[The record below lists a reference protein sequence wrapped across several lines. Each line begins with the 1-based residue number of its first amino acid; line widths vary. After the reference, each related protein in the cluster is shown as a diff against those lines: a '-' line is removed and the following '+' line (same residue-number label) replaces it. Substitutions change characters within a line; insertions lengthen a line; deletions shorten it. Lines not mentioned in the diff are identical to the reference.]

1 MRCALIMPSW
11 QSNDCYPEKLA
22 QSMELYWQP
31 IGILSIAAVLQKAG
45 HEVHFIDGSF
55 ITHREVIARVKALQP
70 GFIGIHANTPLWPK
84 AVNTVED
91 CRKAAPDAH
100 IGVGGPMPMVWEEK
114 CFDDSKSLDTVFLG
128 EGEVAVVKVCE
139 IVEKVGR
146 VADFSDV
153 RGLIF
158 RHPADGELRK
168 TGEAQLIQDLDAIPY
183 PAYDLLDDFKKY
195 KAIPGTYK
203 QKPVGCMFTSR
214 GCDFRCI
221 YCFQY
226 GPQKVRMRSFEN
238 IMGEIEW
245 LVRDFGV
252 KEIRFLDDNFTEDR
266 ERAFKLCGE
275 IKRNFPKISWY
286 VSARAD
292 DVDQELLNEM
302 YRCGCWAMLFGVES
316 GVDKTLRTMRKGEDS
331 ATIRRAVWM
340 AKRAKL
346 KVYAPFIFGSP
357 GETYEDGLKTI
368 EFALEIDPYYVNFHL
383 ITPYPGT
390 QLYDMANDCGTMEVD
405 WNNFTFEHAAF
416 VPHTMTREQ
425 LIELRTLAF
434 KKFYSRPK
442 FIARRL
448 WNARS
453 VDDWKALLHGAR
465 GLFHLFA
472 DKNVLD
478 PSTFKSAL
486 QDNP

>member
-1 MRCALIMPSW
+1 MPSW

-31 IGILSIAAVLQKAG
+31 IGILYIGAVLQQAG

-55 ITHREVIARVKALQP
+55 LRHGEVIERIKRLQP

-91 CRKAAPDAH
+91 CRAVAPDAH

-114 CFDDSKSLDTVFLG
+114 CFADAPSLDSVFLG
-128 EGEVAVVKVCE
+128 EGEVAVVELVNRLE
-139 IVEKVGR
+139 WGGDTAEVP
-146 VADFSDV
+146 
-153 RGLIF
+153 GLIVK
-158 RHPADGELRK
+158 GEREGEHIK
-168 TGEAQLIQDLDAIPY
+168 TGEANLIQDLDTLPY
-183 PAYDLLDDFKKY
+183 PAYDLLEDFTLY

-214 GCDFRCI
+214 GCEFRCI

-226 GPQKVRMRSFEN
+226 GPQSVRKRSWEN

-252 KEIRFLDDNFTEDR
+252 REIRFLDDNFTEDQD
-266 ERAFKLCGE
+266 RAYKLCGE
-275 IKRNFPKISWY
+275 IKRHFPKISWY

-292 DVDQELLNEM
+292 DVNLELLREM
-302 YRCGCWAMLFGVES
+302 KRCGCWAVLFGVES
-316 GVDKTLRTMRKGEDS
+316 GVDKQLVAMRKGEDS

-340 AKRAKL
+340 SKKAGL

-357 GETYEDGLKTI
+357 GETFEDGLKSI
-368 EFALEIDPYYVNFHL
+368 EFALELDPHYVNFHT

-390 QLYDMANDCGTMEVD
+390 QLYDMAPDCGTMDID

-416 VPHTMTREQ
+416 VPDTMTREE
-425 LIELRTLAF
+425 LIELRRLAF
-434 KKFYSRPK
+434 TRFYRRPK
-442 FIARRL
+442 FIARRI
-448 WNARS
+448 WHARTL
-453 VDDWKALLHGAR
+453 DDWKALLAGGR
-465 GLFHLFA
+465 GLFHMLTDRTVF
-472 DKNVLD
+472 D
-478 PSTFKSAL
+478 PATFKSAL